1 MSFLSFLIFTLCGYY
16 FLYCTHKGQTKIGL
30 RFYGVQFYPIV
41 PRQTFTS
48 SFFGNCMVLNLQAV
62 TITQFCTQAFDGYFV
77 GTSAA
82 KIWNVQVRY
91 MEFYS
96 WVFTRNFF
104 IVWAIVWW
112 FIAFIY
118 FCLKP
123 IEKIN
128 LGIQVKKGDLSSKQ

>member
-1 MSFLSFLIFTLCGYY
+1 
-16 FLYCTHKGQTKIGL
+16 
-30 RFYGVQFYPIV
+30 
-41 PRQTFTS
+41 
-48 SFFGNCMVLNLQAV
+48 LQAV

-91 MEFYS
+91 MQFYS